1 MVSNC
6 PKLVLKSPA
15 KINLGL
21 KLVRKR
27 SDGYY
32 DIETI
37 FQMINIY
44 DILTFRKINSGI
56 VFKTD
61 HKKLPQD
68 ESNLVVKA
76 AKLLFQK
83 TKCKSG
89 VEIFLKKTIPIG
101 AGLGGGSSN
110 AAFTLMGLNDL
121 FRLNLNK
128 KDLIKIAIKLGS
140 DVPFFLSG
148 PTAFGNGRG
157 EVLTP
162 IKNITNI
169 FVVVVFPNIFISTGS
184 VYKEFNL
191 GLTSNSKDNNILCL
205 LLKEGKLADLGY
217 HLINDL
223 ETVVCKKYPI
233 LVKIKKALMELGA
246 VSSLVSGSGSSVF
259 GLFVQSEHAQKAA
272 AQLKKEKWQVFF
284 AKTINN

>member
-6 PKLVLKSPA
+6 QKLVLKSPA

-27 SDGYY
+27 PDGYY
-32 DIETI
+32 EIETI

-44 DILTFRKINSGI
+44 DVLTFKKINSGI
-56 VFKTD
+56 IFKTD

-83 TKCKSG
+83 AECKNG

-110 AAFTLMGLNDL
+110 AALTLMGLNDL
-121 FRLNLNK
+121 CRLNFKK
-128 KDLIKIAIKLGS
+128 KDLIRIAIKLGS

-148 PTAFGNGRG
+148 PTAFGRGRG

-162 IKNITNI
+162 FKYNTRI
-169 FVVVVFPNIFISTGS
+169 FVVVVFPNIFISTSS

-191 GLTSNSKDNNILCL
+191 RLTSNSKDNNILAL

-217 HLINDL
+217 YLVNDL

-233 LVKIKKALMELGA
+233 LVKIKKALMGFGA

-259 GLFVQSEHAQKAA
+259 GLFVQSEYAQKAA
-272 AQLKKEKWQVFF
+272 VQLKKENWQVFF